1 MIFNN
6 IKELCKKRKIT
17 IVELE
22 QKAGFSRGTIFKW
35 KTSSPTVSNLKIVAD
50 ILKVK
55 VDALLKE

>member
-22 QKAGFSRGTIFKW
+22 QKAGFSRVTIFKW

>member
-22 QKAGFSRGTIFKW
+22 QKERITRGTIFKW